1 MNELEFIKRYEKK
14 RNTALIIFF
23 SIAILILIV
32 PISLLWKIIGLLIE
46 VFFMI
51 LYFLAYS
58 KMVDKILD
66 EELNPQKYYTVTH
79 GLDIAVKDGL
89 EDTMVAYY
97 LGDYGNSIG
106 IAENQ
111 IPKIKSKNIQHE
123 MRFYL
128 ALSYFETGNFEKLE
142 KIIPEIKDAVKC
154 YKNNN
159 LIKIKHLA
167 FVDYFENFMQGSF
180 EKCKDITNLT
190 DKLVKEVK
198 TQSLACTIKFYLGLA
213 TFYSGEIDTAKESFL
228 YCIEKCR
235 NFNYSIISK
244 KYMSAIDNNILCEYD
259 KMSEPLTEYTPQESA
274 KQKTKMGK
282 KDLAKT
288 IICVVIIVG
297 AIVWANV
304 ENIKSTPVEAIKD
317 YTEIEE
323 TLTYVPID
331 EKNKIYVYNEY
342 NMGIGFAVVEE
353 KAKNRYVC
361 HITNYF
367 YLGSE
372 WEDTEWEDIS
382 QYQFGFDLANI
393 DKSVAYKITENKSE
407 IPVGA
412 VSSKFVFDDGINQT
426 TYYIYIVEIGNYN
439 TWSYHAW

>member
-1 MNELEFIKRYEKK
+1 MNELELIKRYEKK
-14 RNTALIIFF
+14 RNTALIVFF

-32 PISLLWKIIGLLIE
+32 PVSFIWKIIGLL
-46 VFFMI
+46 VDAFFMM

-58 KMVDKILD
+58 KLVDKILD

-89 EDTMVAYY
+89 EDVIVAYY

-111 IPKIKSKNIQHE
+111 ISKIKSKNIQHE

-128 ALSYFETGNFEKLE
+128 ALSCFETGNFEKLE
-142 KIIPEIKDAVKC
+142 KLISEIKDAVKG

-167 FVDYFENFMQGSF
+167 FVDYFENFMQGNF

-190 DKLVKEVK
+190 DKLIKEVR
-198 TQSLACTIKFYLGLA
+198 TESLACTIKFYLGLA
-213 TFYSGEIDTAKESFL
+213 TYYSGEIDTAKESFS
-228 YCIEKCR
+228 YCIEKCS
-235 NFNYSIISK
+235 NFNYSKISK
-244 KYMSAIDNNILCEYD
+244 KYISAIDSNSLYEYD
-259 KMSEPLTEYTPQESA
+259 KMCEPLTEYTPQENA
-274 KQKTKMGK
+274 KQKAKMSK

-304 ENIKSTPVEAIKD
+304 ENIKSTPVEAIQD

-323 TLTYVPID
+323 TLTFVPID
-331 EKNKIYVYNEY
+331 EKNKIYIYNEY

-353 KAKNRYVC
+353 TAKNRYKC
-361 HITNYF
+361 HITNCFYF
-367 YLGSE
+367 
-372 WEDTEWEDIS
+372 DPEWEDIS
-382 QYQFGFDLANI
+382 EYQFGFDLANI
-393 DKSVAYKITENKSE
+393 DKSVTYKITENKSD
-407 IPVGA
+407 IPREA
-412 VSSKFVFDDGINQT
+412 VSSQFVFDDGISKI
-426 TYYIYIVEIGNYN
+426 TYYIYITEIEDFN
-439 TWSYHAW
+439 TWAYHAW